1 MILLLGGTRDAI
13 KIGEQLTQPYIYS
26 IAGVTDNPATP
37 KNAQVRIGGFSEQN
51 DSINGL
57 KNYIIKNNITKIINA
72 THPYASNITNT
83 VNIVSQELDIET
95 IRYIRK
101 EWQKNN
107 DDDWINCKDSNE
119 IKQKLAN
126 IKGNVFF
133 TLGAKSMGDYND
145 LNCYVIARTV
155 KKIPINNGECLVD
168 KGPYSINNEQL
179 LFDKYNFQALVCKN
193 SGGDMNYNKIAVAI
207 KRKIPII
214 MLDRPQDNSKNILE
228 IMQNN
233 SFMLT

>member
-1 MILLLGGTRDAI
+1 M
-13 KIGEQLTQPYIYS
+13 
-26 IAGVTDNPATP
+26 
-37 KNAQVRIGGFSEQN
+37 
-51 DSINGL
+51 
-57 KNYIIKNNITKIINA
+57 
-72 THPYASNITNT
+72 
-83 VNIVSQELDIET
+83 
-95 IRYIRK
+95 
-101 EWQKNN
+101 
-107 DDDWINCKDSNE
+107 
-119 IKQKLAN
+119 
-126 IKGNVFF
+126 FF

-193 SGGDMNYNKIAVAI
+193 SGGDMNYNKIEVAI
-207 KRKIPII
+207 KRKIPIF

-228 IMQNN
+228 IMPNN